1 MSNFVRGGQ
10 LTFHSIRMLN
20 QLVKTVAKFGIIAW
34 LTLTISL
41 TITALDSKHFSHAS
55 AYLKAKF
62 YNALT
67 ITEEFIAVDNKKI
80 AVKNVIRNPV
90 IYSNYIK
97 TISAVKAK
105 AFIALLVTVAGGLLV
120 FLFFVLK
127 GAKLKQPDF
136 IRGRELVSSKS
147 LKKMILKDNKKK
159 GYNAYTLAGIPYPFQ
174 GETHHTMI
182 GGSTGSG
189 KTVLISELI
198 TEIRSR
204 GDKAIIYDITGT
216 FTERFYNPE
225 IDIILNPFDDR
236 AKGWSLLEEVE
247 DIMEFD
253 TIAEALIGQ
262 DKSVDNPFWPNGAR
276 TIISELA
283 KKYYAA
289 GNLSTKHL
297 VNALFTLSMK
307 DLNELLRGTPAYAMT
322 NPINKETTTSLLS
335 TLFAYIRCLQYVK
348 ETENNFSIRKWIA
361 DKETKGCIFLT
372 TRSNIHSSLAP
383 LISVKMNIAVNSL
396 MSLPKDDSHKTWFIF
411 DELASLNYLPSLE
424 RGLTVTRNFGGCFVI
439 AFQTISQLIE
449 RYGRNNT
456 NTISANCNN
465 KVILKSGDPETARWC
480 SDLLGSQ
487 EVDSF
492 REGMSYGAHEMKDGV
507 NIAKNYTE
515 KTIAMPSEIMSLPKF
530 HGFIIMTDGY
540 PMAKIEFSYKGWP
553 VVYEAFIP
561 VKQIA
566 KEDNEEAEE
575 TQQSE

>member
-20 QLVKTVAKFGIIAW
+20 QLVKTMAKFGIMAW
-34 LTLTISL
+34 LILTIFL
-41 TITALDSKHFSHAS
+41 TITTLDSKDFSHAS

-62 YNALT
+62 YHTLT
-67 ITEEFIAVDNKKI
+67 ITEEQVVVGNRRM
-80 AVKNVIRNPV
+80 AVKNIVKDPI
-90 IYSNYIK
+90 IYSNYLKAVGVIK
-97 TISAVKAK
+97 SKV
-105 AFIALLVTVAGGLLV
+105 FIAFLVTGAGGLLV
-120 FLFFVLK
+120 FLFFIFK
-127 GAKLKQPDF
+127 GARLKQPDF
-136 IRGRELVSSKS
+136 IRGREVVSFRM
-147 LKKMILKDNKKK
+147 LKTMIQKENRKKD
-159 GYNAYTLAGIPYPFQ
+159 YDAYTLAGIPYPFQ

-198 TEIRSR
+198 AQIRNR
-204 GDKAIIYDITGT
+204 RDKAIIYDITGV

-225 IDIILNPFDDR
+225 IDIILNPFDSR
-236 AKGWSLLEEVE
+236 ARGWSLLEEVE

-262 DKSVDNPFWPNGAR
+262 DRGVDNPFWPNGAR
-276 TIISELA
+276 TIISELC
-283 KKYYAA
+283 KKYYAG

-297 VNALFTLSMK
+297 VQALFTLSIK
-307 DLNELLRGTPAYAMT
+307 DLNELLKGTPAYAMT
-322 NPINKETTTSLLS
+322 NPINKETTISLLS
-335 TLFAYIRCLQYVK
+335 TLFTYIRCLQYVK
-348 ETENNFSIRKWIA
+348 ETKKNFSIRKWMA
-361 DKETKGCIFLT
+361 DKKTKGCIFLT

-439 AFQTISQLIE
+439 AFQTISQLLE

-480 SDLLGSQ
+480 SDLLGAQ

-507 NIAKNYTE
+507 NIAKSYTE
-515 KTIAMPSEIMSLPKF
+515 KTIAMPSEIMSLAKF

-540 PMAKIEFSYKGWP
+540 PMAKIEFSYKSWP
-553 VVYEAFIP
+553 KVNEAFIS
-561 VKQIA
+561 VKRRQKRA
-566 KEDNEEAEE
+566 KRKAVARVK
-575 TQQSE
+575 